1 MDPHTFWL
9 EAHLRLELFPSVVVS
24 TSESRPD
31 FNGEHKRAGDRAEM
45 ERDFPISGSTLSCGD
60 RRVLRPNRT
69 GPWFPPKGMVVA
81 TPLGVVG
88 IEWGGFSEPVELI
101 LPFEFASAFSG
112 TWRFSRDVP

>member
-81 TPLGVVG
+81 TSLGVVQN
-88 IEWGGFSEPVELI
+88 E
-101 LPFEFASAFSG
+101 
-112 TWRFSRDVP
+112 